1 MSVPSPTRAHLT
13 AVLALVFNALV
24 WGLSWW
30 PFRELQAQGLHPLWA
45 TAFIYAGTAVL
56 VAAVR
61 PGALREL
68 LSRPAL
74 WWIVLAAG
82 GTNAAFNWGVS
93 IGEVMRVVLLF
104 YLMPLWT
111 VLLARW
117 LLNEPIT
124 AAALGRVVLAIGG
137 AALVLGAAPAH
148 APADGRVVVHG
159 WLPDLLG
166 VVGGLC
172 FAVNNVMLRRQRAA
186 SGEARAL
193 AMFTGG
199 AVVASTLAA
208 LSAAGQVAGPVVP
221 WPPGVAWAW
230 LLPVAVL
237 SLVFLASNLSLQ
249 HGATR
254 LPANV
259 TAVVMLAEVPFAALS
274 SAWWGGEVMGPALW
288 AGGALIV
295 AAAVMAA
302 RRGD

>member
-1 MSVPSPTRAHLT
+1 MSLPLPTRQRLS

-30 PFRELQAQGLHPLWA
+30 PFRELQALGLHPLWA

-56 VAAVR
+56 VALVR
-61 PGALREL
+61 PAALREL

-117 LLNEPIT
+117 LLHEPVT
-124 AAALGRVVLAIGG
+124 AAALGRVALAIGG

-166 VVGGLC
+166 VAGGLC
-172 FAVNNVMLRRQRAA
+172 FAVNNVMLRRQREA

-199 AVVASTLAA
+199 AVVASTMAA
-208 LSAAGQVAGPVVP
+208 LSAAGQLPGPVVP
-221 WPPGVAWAW
+221 WPPVAAWAW
-230 LLPVAVL
+230 VVPVAVL